1 MALAKRKNHGLQRF
15 VALAVA
21 CILFILCGISVS
33 ASRFKGKHKDISR
46 LSAGLK
52 SVKESA
58 KKARTRLAALDK
70 REDVLLVKIE
80 DATNDEVAGDEEGN
94 TPSISFA
101 KTELAKIRFEKKAL
115 IKKIK
120 TCELNKKCILAE
132 IEVVSQVV
140 PEPPEGND
148 IQFEKPISGR
158 ITSGF
163 GMRLHPIEHTEKEH
177 QGIDFAGAIGDSVTA
192 AANGQ
197 VIFAGT
203 QRGYGKIVIIKHSET
218 LSSAYGH
225 LYEITSKV
233 GDIVSVV
240 EKIGEVGQSGNSTGP
255 HLHFEIRENGLKVD
269 PTKYL

>member
-1 MALAKRKNHGLQRF
+1 LALGKWKNHGVRRLA
-15 VALAVA
+15 ALTVA

-58 KKARTRLAALDK
+58 KKARARLAALTK
-70 REDVLLVKIE
+70 REAVLVAKIE
-80 DATNDEVAGDEEGN
+80 DETNEEVAGDEEGEIPN
-94 TPSISFA
+94 TSFA
-101 KTELAKIRFEKKAL
+101 KSELTKVRFEKKAL

-132 IEVVSQVV
+132 IQVVSQVA
-140 PEPPEGND
+140 PELPEAND
-148 IQFEKPISGR
+148 IQFEKPMSGR

-163 GMRLHPIEHTEKEH
+163 GMRIHPISHVEKEH
-177 QGIDFAGAIGDSVTA
+177 QGIDFAGAIGDTVKA

-197 VIFAGT
+197 VVFAAT

-218 LSSAYGH
+218 MSTAYGH
-225 LYEITSKV
+225 LSEITVIV
-233 GDIVSVV
+233 GEAVAVG

-255 HLHFEIRENGLKVD
+255 HLHFEIRENGVQVN